1 MNNYSQADMAFKKL
15 IDSMK
20 QDGNT
25 HPTIEEMA
33 KAFDSIIQT
42 RKGDIPLHRGIGLT
56 GNWID
61 KPITVAPTLM
71 VTDLKEAI
79 EEGEPRAEF
88 VQATFEIDPNDPA
101 HLIPTVEVNIR
112 DE

>member
-1 MNNYSQADMAFKKL
+1 MPPQE
-15 IDSMK
+15 
-20 QDGNT
+20 T
-25 HPTIEEMA
+25 
-33 KAFDSIIQT
+33 
-42 RKGDIPLHRGIGLT
+42 
-56 GNWID
+56 
-61 KPITVAPTLM
+61 
-71 VTDLKEAI
+71 KEAI